1 MYTWVTSRKGFT
13 LLELC
18 ICVIMVAI
26 LASMAISYYEHAM
39 ENIRRADVLSLLGV
53 EITAQDRYRL
63 TKGHYTRYWHEL
75 DTAPV
80 QVRHPK
86 ADNAYANGMENTIFY
101 SRGKK
106 ANGDLRH
113 GFEVYFDQIGDR
125 WFMVGNRVGSE
136 KYKYVLVRPFNS
148 DKIYC
153 IPKNDYDKSIAACL
167 DVMGLDDEADLPGD
181 PRDTTSLSEASVE
194 EDYDD

>member
-80 QVRHPK
+80 QVRRPK

-106 ANGDLRH
+106 ANGDPRH

-148 DKIYC
+148 DKVYC

-167 DVMGLDDEADLPGD
+167 DVMGLENESDLPGD

>member
-1 MYTWVTSRKGFT
+1 MYYRMTNRQGFT
-13 LLELC
+13 LLELTV
-18 ICVIMVAI
+18 CVIMIAI

-80 QVRHPK
+80 QVRRPK
-86 ADNAYANGMENTIFY
+86 ADNAYANGSENTIFY

-106 ANGDLRH
+106 ANGEPRQ
-113 GFEVYFDQIGDR
+113 GFEVYFDQVGDQ
-125 WFMVGNRVGSE
+125 WFMVGNRVGSDT
-136 KYKYVLVRPFNS
+136 YKYVLVRPFNS
-148 DKIYC
+148 DMIYC
-153 IPKNDYDKSIAACL
+153 IPKNDHERSIAACL
-167 DVMGLDDEADLPGD
+167 DVMGLDNEADLPGD
-181 PRDTTSLSEASVE
+181 PRDTTSLSGSSVE
-194 EDYDD
+194 GGEED

>member
-80 QVRHPK
+80 QVRRPK

-106 ANGDLRH
+106 ANGEPRH

-148 DKIYC
+148 DKVYC

-167 DVMGLDDEADLPGD
+167 DVMGLENESDLPGD

>member
-53 EITAQDRYRL
+53 EVTAQDRYRL

-80 QVRHPK
+80 QVRRPK

-106 ANGDLRH
+106 ANGEPRH
-113 GFEVYFDQIGDR
+113 GFEVYFDQVGDR
-125 WFMVGNRVGSE
+125 WFMVGNRVGSD

-148 DKIYC
+148 DKVYC

-167 DVMGLDDEADLPGD
+167 DVMGLENESDLPGD
-181 PRDTTSLSEASVE
+181 PRDTTSLREASVE